1 MTQLGMVIDILRP
14 LLIWDNP
21 QKAMKQNLNVLIGM
35 GVGTIYGG
43 GAIFLLTI
51 NLLDK
56 IDIGYV
62 YFILF
67 SVFIVSAYVLYN
79 ILKKL
84 ITKQFMELE

>member
-1 MTQLGMVIDILRP
+1 
-14 LLIWDNP
+14 
-21 QKAMKQNLNVLIGM
+21 MKQNLNVLIGM
-35 GVGTIYGG
+35 GVGTIYG

>member
-79 ILKKL
+79 ILKK
-84 ITKQFMELE
+84 IDY